1 MNFYNVTQCR
11 EQIGKNSIEAVGPA
25 GVISVS
31 KGRYA
36 GGLVAFGLTHASQG
50 NKLVDENRSPLSL

>member
-11 EQIGKNSIEAVGPA
+11 EQIGKNSIEALGPA

-31 KGRYA
+31 RGDM
-36 GGLVAFGLTHASQG
+36 LVG
-50 NKLVDENRSPLSL
+50 